1 MFGDVRKPNCSWV
14 ATRTPPARACAP
26 RTSPGALRRTHLHT
40 HEAQC
45 NHLPPSRRAASYD
58 DLPCVR
64 RRCPSSRC
72 GTPAA
77 TRGSG
82 GRLRCDPRATSP
94 PPLRRVSGRPF
105 RSSARNRPRPWA
117 RPVCVSRSRRRTR
130 PAAGTSASRS
140 RGRHQEAASPSTDS
154 NRPPKTKILN
164 KKDKVMVEVKL
175 ERNLDFVTI
184 HNASLAG
191 YGIGSD
197 ELGR

>member
-1 MFGDVRKPNCSWV
+1 MEGTGDVIVGGIMFGDVRKPNCSWV
-14 ATRTPPARACAP
+14 ATRTPARACAP
-26 RTSPGALRRTHLHT
+26 RTSPGALRRTHPHT
-40 HEAQC
+40 HEARC
-45 NHLPPSRRAASYD
+45 NHFPPSRRAASYG

-82 GRLRCDPRATSP
+82 GRL
-94 PPLRRVSGRPF
+94 L
-105 RSSARNRPRPWA
+105 
-117 RPVCVSRSRRRTR
+117 
-130 PAAGTSASRS
+130 
-140 RGRHQEAASPSTDS
+140 EAAPVR
-154 NRPPKTKILN
+154 RPGLRVLLEVGGVLAPLLEPQLVGLAAATGKLRLRVLTPTGHQKQKILK

-175 ERNLDFVTI
+175 ERNLDFVMI
-184 HNASLAG
+184 HNASQAG